1 MRTSLF
7 EYNLPQELIAQ
18 EPVQP
23 RDASRLMVVKR
34 ETEEI
39 EHRIF
44 RDLPEYLETGDIL
57 VLNNTRVMPSRLFSK
72 RRTGGKVEI
81 LLLRR
86 QGTYWEALVN
96 PGRKARVG
104 EILEISPRLKVEI
117 VERGKEG
124 IRLVKLHCNGDLFSE
139 IKRVGKLPLPPYIK
153 KPLSEPSLYQTI
165 YAERE
170 GSAAAPTAGL
180 HFTQALFKRLEKK
193 GVKKVFVTLHIG
205 LDTFRPIKEEE
216 VEEHSIH
223 TEYYEVPSHAAEEI
237 NRAKREKKKVVAV
250 GTTSVRVIETV
261 AEKGSRRVLPG
272 RGFTDL
278 YIYPGYKFKVVDALI
293 TNFHLPRTTL
303 IVLVSAFAGRKLI
316 LRAYKE
322 AIENRYR
329 FYSFGDAMLIL

>member
-1 MRTSLF
+1 
-7 EYNLPQELIAQ
+7 
-18 EPVQP
+18 
-23 RDASRLMVVKR
+23 
-34 ETEEI
+34 
-39 EHRIF
+39 
-44 RDLPEYLETGDIL
+44 
-57 VLNNTRVMPSRLFSK
+57 
-72 RRTGGKVEI
+72 
-81 LLLRR
+81 
-86 QGTYWEALVN
+86 
-96 PGRKARVG
+96 
-104 EILEISPRLKVEI
+104 LEISPRLKVEI